1 MPIVSWCDEYSVN
14 VGEIDIQHQ
23 KMLEIVNNLHT
34 AVEECRDKS
43 ILKGLLIELVDFTH
57 MHFSTEER
65 YMNEYDF
72 PGSESHK
79 HEHKVLLQ
87 HLDNL
92 VAAVSSGRY
101 PTFCSD
107 YDVSSDWFL
116 FHVSNSDKNLGTY
129 LNTKGV
135 T

>member
-1 MPIVSWCDEYSVN
+1 MPIINWRDEYSVN
-14 VGEIDIQHQ
+14 VREIDIQHQ
-23 KMLEIVNNLHT
+23 KMLEIVNNLHA

-43 ILKGLLIELVDFTH
+43 EVKSLLIELVDFTH
-57 MHFSTEER
+57 LHFSTEER
-65 YMNEYDF
+65 FMDEYNY
-72 PGSESHK
+72 PGSEIHK
-79 HEHKVLLQ
+79 SEHKVLLQ

-92 VAAVSSGRY
+92 VAGVSSGKY

-116 FHVSNSDKNLGTY
+116 VHIAKSDKNLGAF
-129 LNTKGV
+129 LNTRGV